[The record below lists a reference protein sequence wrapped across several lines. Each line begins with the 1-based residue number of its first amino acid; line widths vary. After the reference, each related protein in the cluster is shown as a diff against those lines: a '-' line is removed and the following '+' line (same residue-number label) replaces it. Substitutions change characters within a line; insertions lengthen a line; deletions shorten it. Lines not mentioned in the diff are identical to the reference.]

1 VCGGLKRRVAGR
13 RIACCRI
20 SGATQERKMR
30 GLVAALTV
38 AGSLVL
44 PALAVA
50 MDDMSCADF
59 GAMDPDGRMAAVTAM
74 DDAMA
79 AGGGMMAAGD
89 AMMAADPMTPDARTE
104 AITTAC
110 AEHPDMMLGE
120 TMQGITGE

>member
-1 VCGGLKRRVAGR
+1 
-13 RIACCRI
+13 
-20 SGATQERKMR
+20 MR
-30 GLVAALTV
+30 GLAAALTV

-59 GAMDPDGRMAAVTAM
+59 GAMDPEGRMAAVTAM

-79 AGGGMMAAGD
+79 AGGGMVAAGD
-89 AMMAADPMTPDARTE
+89 AMMAADTMTPDARTE